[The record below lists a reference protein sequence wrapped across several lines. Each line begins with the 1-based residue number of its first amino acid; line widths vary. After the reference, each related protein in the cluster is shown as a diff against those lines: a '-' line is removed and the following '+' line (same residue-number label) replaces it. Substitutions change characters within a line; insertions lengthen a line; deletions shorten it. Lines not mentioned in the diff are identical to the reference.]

1 MQLILAAVAP
11 CFILICASRST
22 CCTCTF
28 SSSPAP
34 LAPFHLA
41 TSWHPPASCAT
52 TIVRPSS
59 ALEGFPFGCG
69 IVVVTLPATL
79 FCALP
84 CPLSWGH
91 LPPAFT
97 HFALPLVLGRPLH
110 LLVCV
115 LQIFAYEARLGH
127 FSLSYSFIFVSVSAL
142 PSFYYYYFAF
152 AFGARVLQSANARFL
167 STTLKGRQQIAK

>member
-69 IVVVTLPATL
+69 IVVVTLSSTL

-84 CPLSWGH
+84 CP
-91 LPPAFT
+91 AFST
-97 HFALPLVLGRPLH
+97 GAISPCLHPLRPSPSSRSSPSLISLRFANICIRGTSRPFFFKLFFYFC
-110 LLVCV
+110 LCLC
-115 LQIFAYEARLGH
+115 A
-127 FSLSYSFIFVSVSAL
+127 SFILLLLLCICFW
-142 PSFYYYYFAF
+142 
-152 AFGARVLQSANARFL
+152 GARPSECKCEI
-167 STTLKGRQQIAK
+167 S

>member
-1 MQLILAAVAP
+1 MLHLP
-11 CFILICASRST
+11 HPT
-22 CCTCTF
+22 
-28 SSSPAP
+28 SPVP

-41 TSWHPPASCAT
+41 TSWHPRASCAT

-59 ALEGFPFGCG
+59 ALEGFPFGCS
-69 IVVVTLPATL
+69 IVVVTLPSTL
-79 FCALP
+79 PCAALP
-84 CPLSWGH
+84 CPPLPSSPEAIFPFSFRPSPSSLSS
-91 LPPAFT
+91 
-97 HFALPLVLGRPLH
+97 PLH

-127 FSLSYSFIFVSVSAL
+127 FSSSYSFIFVSVSVSAL

>member
-1 MQLILAAVAP
+1 MGATHFG
-11 CFILICASRST
+11 CSCALLHSHL
-22 CCTCTF
+22 CLEVDMLHL
-28 SSSPAP
+28 PP

-69 IVVVTLPATL
+69 IVVFTLPPTL
-79 FCALP
+79 FSALSTGDICP
-84 CPLSWGH
+84 CL
-91 LPPAFT
+91 LPPSLS
-97 HFALPLVLGRPLH
+97 HFALHLVLGRPLH

-127 FSLSYSFIFVSVSAL
+127 FSSSYSFIFVSVSAL